1 MSGRAFSSLTRGR
14 EAANHPGVKSA
25 ALALALLALVAAGC
39 GGQAH
44 SAASP
49 VESRSCS
56 DVVYA
61 GDGEP
66 DALVV
71 SDLPRRG
78 YGQATSALMTEA
90 IKFVLQRRQYR
101 AGDLRV
107 GYQSCNDTVGDEPFD
122 RGLCERNAKSYAAAE
137 DVIGVIGPWNSGCA
151 ALQIPLLSRKAVGP
165 LAMISPANTYT
176 GLTQK
181 VPGAPRPV
189 YPDGSRNYV
198 RVVPPDSQQGRAVA
212 FLASRLGAK
221 SVVSVTA
228 PGDYG
233 EGLTRPFIAA
243 AQGLGLRAKDF
254 EWGRHTSYVPLARQV
269 STQEPQV
276 VYLAGLPSLNGKR
289 LLADLRANLDADV
302 VFVGSDA
309 WLTVAPA
316 DLGRPGDGLLIAFGG
331 VPPEKLPPTG
341 RSFLRAFGKPAFDL
355 RQGYGA
361 PEAAQATEVLLD
373 AIGRSDGSRAS
384 VVDELF
390 KTRVTDGIL
399 GSFTFDRN
407 GDMDPAAVGLFR
419 IRNGKVVVDRVLRV
433 PAETG

>member
-1 MSGRAFSSLTRGR
+1 LSGRAFSSLTSGR

-25 ALALALLALVAAGC
+25 AIALALLALAAAGC

-78 YGQATSALMTEA
+78 YGQATSALMIEA

-151 ALQIPLLSRKAVGP
+151 ALQIPVLSRKSVGP

-176 GLTQK
+176 GLTLK
-181 VPGAPRPV
+181 TPGAPRGL
-189 YPDGSRNYV
+189 YPDGLRNYV
-198 RVVPPDSQQGRAVA
+198 RVVPPDNQQGRAVA
-212 FLASRLGAK
+212 LLASRLGAK
-221 SVVSVTA
+221 SVVSITA
-228 PGDYG
+228 PGAYG
-233 EGLTRPFIAA
+233 EGLSGPFIAS
-243 AQGLGLRAKDF
+243 AQGMGLKAKDF
-254 EWGRHTSYVPLARQV
+254 EWARSTTYVPLARQV
-269 STQEPQV
+269 VLQKPQV

-289 LLADLRANLDADV
+289 LLADLRANLDTDV

-309 WLTVAPA
+309 WLTVAPS
-316 DLGRPGDGLLIAFGG
+316 DLGRTGEGLLIAFGG
-331 VPPEKLPPTG
+331 VPAEELPAEG

-373 AIGRSDGSRAS
+373 AIGRSDGSRVS

-390 KTRVTDGIL
+390 KARVKDGIL

-407 GDMDPAAVGLFR
+407 GDIDPAGVGLFR
-419 IRNGKVVVDRVLRV
+419 IRNGKVVVDRVVRV